1 MLLQMALLHS
11 FYDLI
16 IFHCVY
22 VPYHFIHSSVDG
34 HLCSFHV
41 LAIIHSASVNTG
53 MRVSF
58 QTVVLS
64 RYMPRNGIAGSYCNS
79 VFHFLRN
86 LHTVFQ
92 SGYSNLHSKHQ
103 RTFLFSLH
111 PLQYLLFVD
120 FLLVAILTGMRHY
133 LIVVLICISL
143 ITSHVEYLF
152 KL

>member
-41 LAIIHSASVNTG
+41 LAIINSASVNTG

-86 LHTVFQ
+86 LHTVFH
-92 SGYSNLHSKHQ
+92 SGCTNLHSYQQCRRVPFSPHPHQ
-103 RTFLFSLH
+103 H
-111 PLQYLLFVD
+111 LLFVF
-120 FLLVAILTGMRHY
+120 FLMKAILT
-133 LIVVLICISL
+133 
-143 ITSHVEYLF
+143 
-152 KL
+152 

>member
-41 LAIIHSASVNTG
+41 LAIINSASVNTG

-86 LHTVFQ
+86 LHTVFH
-92 SGYSNLHSKHQ
+92 SGCTNLHSYQQCRRVPFSPHPHQ
-103 RTFLFSLH
+103 H
-111 PLQYLLFVD
+111 LLFVF
-120 FLLVAILTGMRHY
+120 FLMKAVLT
-133 LIVVLICISL
+133 
-143 ITSHVEYLF
+143 
-152 KL
+152 